1 MQVSIVSYGD
11 WKEEE
16 REVKCDIVLGVCSA
30 TNASLGRWLGEKGYM
45 LVVRRIGIKFFG
57 ALKRG
62 AGGGV
67 YPRRS

>member
-1 MQVSIVSYGD
+1 MA
-11 WKEEE
+11 
-16 REVKCDIVLGVCSA
+16 EVGCLVLGEM
-30 TNASLGRWLGEKGYM
+30 RE
-45 LVVRRIGIKFFG
+45 FFG